1 MPSNIQPIFKFSQLF
16 QNVIQFLLI
25 RKVFN
30 WNMICTHFYM
40 CKCKAWWIIQKWILL
55 CEPVLF
61 SRSRDSVKFQSF
73 QGLFSHFSPLF
84 SRIFFLPLFFFF
96 QKLNL
101 WGDKSNWLLQSSFPP
116 HLLSSSSFPSP
127 SPPFPSPSP
136 LSFSPIPPFSSFFAM
151 ENFKYTPNLREIQ
164 SPHPILIAWLGMFK
178 LTSSTPL
185 TLSLLPYRCV
195 TFI

>member
-30 WNMICTHFYM
+30 WNMICTHFYI
-40 CKCKAWWIIQKWILL
+40 CECKAWWIIQKWILL
-55 CEPVLF
+55 CKPVLF
-61 SRSRDSVKFQSF
+61 SRSRDSIKFQSF
-73 QGLFSHFSPLF
+73 QGLFCLFSPLF

-116 HLLSSSSFPSP
+116 HLLSSSSFS
-127 SPPFPSPSP
+127 SPSP
-136 LSFSPIPPFSSFFAM
+136 LAFSPFPPF
-151 ENFKYTPNLREIQ
+151 L
-164 SPHPILIAWLGMFK
+164 
-178 LTSSTPL
+178 
-185 TLSLLPYRCV
+185 LSLLWKISNILLIWGKYNHPTPYSLPGYACSNSPHLHP
-195 TFI
+195 